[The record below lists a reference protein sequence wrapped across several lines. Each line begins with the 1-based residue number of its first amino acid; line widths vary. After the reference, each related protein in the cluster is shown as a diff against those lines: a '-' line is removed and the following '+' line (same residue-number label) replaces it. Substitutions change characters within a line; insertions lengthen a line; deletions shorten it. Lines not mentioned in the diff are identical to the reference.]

1 MLQEIVRSPELIKC
15 LTGTS
20 LKGSIDPAY
29 DKLNKTERQKLE
41 QLDDFER
48 KGYDYDTIQNLR
60 KQLVDKPTRDKLNP
74 K

>member
-1 MLQEIVRSPELIKC
+1 MLQEIVRQPELVKA

-29 DKLNKTERQKLE
+29 DKLEPEDRKKLK

-48 KGYDYDTIQNLR
+48 KGYDAEVIKNLR
-60 KQLVDKPTRDKLNP
+60 NSLVNNSIDNSQKK
-74 K
+74 